1 VYGAV
6 VGFVLAPVVGLIVS
20 IYWTGFERKGTN
32 YNFKKIIN
40 FAVPVILFSIAV
52 NLIGSIDLFFV
63 KALLPDANQASGF
76 YSAAS
81 QIAKV
86 PNYLVGAL
94 FSALFPAISSSMH
107 LGNITKVQMYVNES
121 LRNMLLFLMP
131 VMLIISATSGKIVT
145 LLYSSRYIQAG
156 EPLSVLVIGIGMFS
170 LFMLFVTIITGSGHP
185 NAAMLLSFAVL
196 GLDYALNVFLVPK
209 YALIGAAAAT
219 TLASAFGLIIASFY
233 TFRLFRVLTYPG
245 SFLKISFSA
254 AVIYIISLYVQ
265 LSGLALI
272 MEYIVLFLIYT
283 ILLFILKELK
293 KEDIQRVLGLIG
305 AGYGR
310 KI

>member
-1 VYGAV
+1 
-6 VGFVLAPVVGLIVS
+6 
-20 IYWTGFERKGTN
+20 
-32 YNFKKIIN
+32 
-40 FAVPVILFSIAV
+40 
-52 NLIGSIDLFFV
+52 
-63 KALLPDANQASGF
+63 
-76 YSAAS
+76 
-81 QIAKV
+81 
-86 PNYLVGAL
+86 
-94 FSALFPAISSSMH
+94 
-107 LGNITKVQMYVNES
+107 
-121 LRNMLLFLMP
+121 
-131 VMLIISATSGKIVT
+131 
-145 LLYSSRYIQAG
+145 
-156 EPLSVLVIGIGMFS
+156 
-170 LFMLFVTIITGSGHP
+170 MLFVTIITGSGHP